1 MEKLFKKV
9 AQQKIAGVRQ
19 ELARAHL
26 IIVLLSATVIMLLI
40 QGATQ
45 PIILDAVLSAI
56 GIMLLGVVALTSL
69 IMSFALFTSKN
80 KK

>member
-1 MEKLFKKV
+1 MNKLFKKISE
-9 AQQKIAGVRQ
+9 QKIADVRQ

-26 IIVLLSATVIMLLI
+26 IIALLSAAVIMMII

-45 PIILDAVLSAI
+45 PIALDATLSTV
-56 GIMLLGVVALTSL
+56 GIILLGIVILTSL
-69 IMSFALFTSKN
+69 NMSFVLFTR